1 MMPVTQANTV
11 VYSHRIRSRG
21 NMARLTNQLR
31 RAILSSGQTLYAIEQ
46 GSGVARS
53 QLSRFLNGTN
63 RLSVDSVERVADYLK
78 LRIRLERQGK
88 RTKGR

>member
-1 MMPVTQANTV
+1 MPGMESPSV
-11 VYSHRIRSRG
+11 VDSHRIAFGGS
-21 NMARLTNQLR
+21 MARFTDQLR
-31 RAILSSGQTLYAIEQ
+31 RAILASRETLYAIEQ

-63 RLSVDSVERVADYLK
+63 RLSVDSVERVADYLR
-78 LRIRLERQGK
+78 LRIKLERRGK